1 MLVTVAMPSL
11 ELACELLGAQLF
23 SPQMSC
29 HKGGSQ
35 KTQKEGNSFAI
46 SGGENSAHNISLCL
60 GWPPLSPVLRLFL
73 APHRKLQYRSLA
85 CLWPPEH
92 HGRISHGQVSQTS
105 AFAETWNPGS
115 ATNQLG
121 GLGQGTYL
129 TFWNLNFPVYKM
141 ETTVFSLGYCGG

>member
-60 GWPPLSPVLRLFL
+60 GWPPLWSYVSSSLPIASCSTGVWHASGPQSIMAESVMAKSVKHLLLQRLGIL
-73 APHRKLQYRSLA
+73 AQPRTSWVAL
-85 CLWPPEH
+85 
-92 HGRISHGQVSQTS
+92 GR
-105 AFAETWNPGS
+105 
-115 ATNQLG
+115 
-121 GLGQGTYL
+121 GLT
-129 TFWNLNFPVYKM
+129 
-141 ETTVFSLGYCGG
+141 